1 LEQVVQPIL
10 LCFRAGTAV
19 LSLLLV
25 LQFSPV
31 LRQQGEGEAAVL
43 EVILLLLLIIMV
55 KHLMAAGLLHGL
67 RRAGVAQALVQV
79 TALPEHVQD
88 SRLLRG
94 VALMI
99 GLPQLLMAAGAVDLE
114 EAHQVLLA
122 VPAPQV
128 QLAEHL

>member
-1 LEQVVQPIL
+1 MVQPIL
-10 LCFRAGTAV
+10 LFFRAGTTV
-19 LSLLLV
+19 LSLLSV

-31 LRQQGEGEAAVL
+31 LRQQEEGEVAVL

-55 KHLMAAGLLHGL
+55 KHLMAAGLLHGS
-67 RRAGVAQALVQV
+67 RRVGVAQALVQV
-79 TALPEHVQD
+79 TALPENVRD
-88 SRLLRG
+88 NRLLRG

-122 VPAPQV
+122 VPALQV